1 MITGEGRLDAQT
13 DSGKAPA
20 GVLRL
25 CRELEKP
32 AYAFCGS
39 KETGAGS
46 GFVEAMEIQD
56 PELSLELNMARAAA
70 LLEVRALN
78 FANGFSDTEH
88 S

>member
-1 MITGEGRLDAQT
+1 
-13 DSGKAPA
+13 
-20 GVLRL
+20 
-25 CRELEKP
+25 
-32 AYAFCGS
+32 
-39 KETGAGS
+39 
-46 GFVEAMEIQD
+46 MEIQD